1 MVQDHLPKVVKRL
14 GPAPKDIPTSRYI
27 LCPRCTQQADDA
39 LRLKKIGP
47 EIHSKVFRRRR

>member
-14 GPAPKDIPTSRYI
+14 GTAPKDIPTSRYI